1 MVDHSINT
9 IITIVGSFII
19 AILMYY
25 IREWIQKQRLRRAI
39 RTELQTT
46 THLDETIEREGVPA
60 NDFHP
65 TAVLEAN
72 IERLGYFD
80 GDMIESLVN
89 YLSSS
94 NRMKDAIEIYRTPG
108 EDFDDKPENINQIV
122 QGEAQVTRYYR
133 NKILS
138 SWIRNPEKVFDN
150 PDEKLRQLRVKDSVP
165 TEVLD
170 NSD

>member
-1 MVDHSINT
+1 MVGQSINT

-19 AILMYY
+19 AIGTYY
-25 IREWIQKQRLRRAI
+25 IRQWIQKRRLRRAI

-46 THLDETIEREGVPA
+46 THLDEAIEGEGVPA

-94 NRMKDAIEIYRTPG
+94 NRMKDAIVIYQTPG
-108 EDFDDKPENINQIV
+108 EDFNDKPENINRIV

-150 PDEKLRQLRVKDSVP
+150 PDEELRQLRVKDSMP
-165 TEVLD
+165 TEVME